1 MTYGEFLPIEK
12 KYIQGSHKV
21 GNFWKKLG
29 ITFLVFYAW
38 KVWELTFVVWNYV
51 RGDKNVK
58 IFKNYKFYHNMTQV
72 IVKLYENVKQRYKKN
87 KKKRYKNSWLEK
99 M

>member
-1 MTYGEFLPIEK
+1 MHE
-12 KYIQGSHKV
+12 
-21 GNFWKKLG
+21 
-29 ITFLVFYAW
+29 

-72 IVKLYENVKQRYKKN
+72 IVKLYENVKQRYKK
-87 KKKRYKNSWLEK
+87 KKKKETKTVGWKKCNFGLEK
-99 M
+99 VGNFVKIELLEFWAYQNK